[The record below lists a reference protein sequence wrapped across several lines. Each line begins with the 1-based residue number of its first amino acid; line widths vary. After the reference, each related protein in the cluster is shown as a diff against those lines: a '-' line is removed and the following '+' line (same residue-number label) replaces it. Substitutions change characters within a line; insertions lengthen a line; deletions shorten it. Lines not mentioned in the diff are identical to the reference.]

1 MTTAPS
7 FDNTTPLSR
16 AEDALGA
23 PLEDKLLML
32 SVAQGSYFEFS
43 PVTRRI
49 WELLET
55 PRSLSGLVAQLLDE
69 YDVDREVC
77 RAEVRTVVERL
88 MEEGL
93 VFAA

>member
-1 MTTAPS
+1 MTTARS
-7 FDNTTPLSR
+7 FDDTTPLARSD
-16 AEDALGA
+16 DALSA

-55 PRSLSGLVAQLLDE
+55 SRSVSELVAQLIGE
-69 YDVDREVC
+69 YEVAPDVC
-77 RAEVRTVVERL
+77 RSEVRTVIESL

-93 VFAA
+93 VATA